1 MSDRKRGAARFKSD
15 PIFLEI
21 LNNRLNGIVSEMG
34 HIIHKASFSPFIK
47 EAWDFGEGLVSLSG
61 EIFSYPRDIGVSFMV
76 AALMDEA
83 VKAIDHYEPGDIIIA
98 NDPTTTG
105 GLCTHLPDFH
115 LLKPYFR
122 DGELICFSWTFI
134 HSSDVGGLVPGSI
147 APIAYDIYQEGLR
160 VPAMKL
166 VKGGILNKELM
177 DILLANT
184 RTPHYNEGD
193 LRALM
198 ASMRVAEQ
206 RLDQTIDKYGLAA
219 FRQGIDDLLL
229 YGELRARDVISEIP
243 DGAYEMSD
251 YMELDM
257 IGQAPARIKLKLEIS
272 GSNVHLDF
280 SGSDPQVRAA
290 LNLPTFGKNHHFIN
304 AGVFNFIYAVD
315 NAIPL
320 NRGILRPIQVTIPAG
335 SLLNPEPSAA
345 VGVRFATGVRV
356 MDLVFGCLSQ
366 ATERPDTPARVRSR
380 APTAGSGL
388 LGVVLL
394 ALVDER
400 TGELKVNVVQPM
412 WGGSG
417 GRPTKDGIDGADLA
431 AGFLRNIP
439 AETSEAEMP
448 MLLHKYQ
455 FADGTPPAGKWR
467 GGLGLDLRF
476 EVFTPDAVVT
486 ARGMERFQIHP
497 WGRLG
502 GAYGTLGQT
511 IINPETKGAKK
522 IGKIIDAL
530 RLEPGMVV
538 QILTPSGGGFGD
550 PFERDPGHVLRDVR
564 DGFLTVRAARRQY
577 GVAINRGQ
585 LDHKTTSKLR
595 TSRGRRAVPE
605 FNFGPAREAF
615 EKIFAPAMQDRL
627 VELLGKV
634 PASQRQYWKGRVV
647 KELQRRAKRGSGK
660 SDIDEIFAA
669 VHLGMAAS
677 PKAPGQ
683 RNLAKVSTAGSRRG
697 RMAGKTRSVTS

>member
-1 MSDRKRGAARFKSD
+1 MSSERRQATPKFKSD

-47 EAWDFGEGLVSLSG
+47 EAWDFGEGLVSLAG

-76 AALMDEA
+76 AALMEDA
-83 VKAIDHYEPGDIIIA
+83 VKAFDDYQPGDIIVA
-98 NDPTTTG
+98 NDPMTTG

-160 VPAMKL
+160 LPAMKL
-166 VKGGILNKELM
+166 VKAGVLNDELM
-177 DILLANT
+177 SIILANT

-193 LRALM
+193 LKALIAAM
-198 ASMRVAEQ
+198 HVAER
-206 RLDQTIDKYGLAA
+206 RLDQTIDKYGVEP
-219 FRQGIDDLLL
+219 FRQGIEDLLL
-229 YGELRARDVISEIP
+229 YGELRARDVIADIP
-243 DGAYEMSD
+243 DGAYEMAD

-257 IGQAPARIKLKLEIS
+257 IGQAPARIKLRLEVT
-272 GSNVHLDF
+272 GSEIHLDF

-304 AGVFNFIYAVD
+304 AGVFNFIYAID

-320 NRGILRPIQVTIPAG
+320 NRGILRPIRVTIPPG
-335 SLLNPEPSAA
+335 TILNPEPGAA

-356 MDLVFGCLSQ
+356 MDIVFGCLSQ
-366 ATERPDTPARVRSR
+366 ATESPATPERVRGKV
-380 APTAGSGL
+380 PTAGSGL

-394 ALVDER
+394 SLVDER

-455 FADGTPPAGKWR
+455 FADGAPPAGKWR

-486 ARGMERFQIHP
+486 ARGMERFQFHP
-497 WGRLG
+497 WGRKG
-502 GAYGTLGQT
+502 GEHGTLGQT
-511 IINPETKGAKK
+511 VLNPDTPEAES
-522 IGKIIDAL
+522 IGKIVDAL

-538 QILTPSGGGFGD
+538 QILTPSGGAFGD
-550 PFERDPGHVLRDVR
+550 PFERNPDLVLRDVK
-564 DGFLTVRAARRQY
+564 DEFLSVEEAERQY
-577 GVAINRGQ
+577 GVSIDRGKV
-585 LDHKTTSKLR
+585 DMAATAKLR
-595 TSRGRRAVPE
+595 ADPKRRSPAE
-605 FNFGPAREAF
+605 FDFGPAREAF
-615 EKIFAPAMQDRL
+615 EKMFSPAMQDRL
-627 VELLGKV
+627 VGLLDEV
-634 PASQRQYWKGRVV
+634 PPSQRQYWKGRVV
-647 KELQRRAKRGSGK
+647 KELQRRPREDRAGVLDVAAILGSVR
-660 SDIDEIFAA
+660 AR
-669 VHLGMAAS
+669 
-677 PKAPGQ
+677 PGSSS
-683 RNLAKVSTAGSRRG
+683 A
-697 RMAGKTRSVTS
+697 

>member
-1 MSDRKRGAARFKSD
+1 MSDRKRGEARFKSD

-61 EIFSYPRDIGVSFMV
+61 EIFSYPRDIGVAFMV

-83 VKAIDHYEPGDIIIA
+83 VKAFEHYEPGDIVIA

-166 VKGGILNKELM
+166 VKAGTLNRDLM

-193 LRALM
+193 LKALM
-198 ASMRVAEQ
+198 AAMRVAEH
-206 RLDQTIDKYGLAA
+206 RLDQTIDKYGLAQ

-229 YGELRARDVISEIP
+229 YGELRARDVISDIP

-251 YMELDM
+251 YMELDI

-272 GSNVHLDF
+272 GSSVHLDF

-304 AGVFNFIYAVD
+304 AGVFNFIYAID

-320 NRGILRPIQVTIPAG
+320 NRGILRPIRVTIPPG
-335 SLLNPEPSAA
+335 SILNPESSAA

-394 ALVDER
+394 SLVDER

-486 ARGMERFQIHP
+486 ARGMERFQFHP

-502 GAYGTLGQT
+502 GEHGTLGKT
-511 IINPETKGAKK
+511 VINPDTKQAKS
-522 IGKIIDAL
+522 IGKIVDAL

-550 PFERDPGHVLRDVR
+550 PFDREPERVLRDLH
-564 DGFLTVRAARRQY
+564 DGFLTTREARRQY
-577 GVAINRGQ
+577 GVVIKRGQ
-585 LDHKTTSKLR
+585 LDRKATAELR
-595 TSRGRRAVPE
+595 GARRRRAVPE
-605 FNFGPAREAF
+605 FDFGPAREAF
-615 EKIFAPAMQDRL
+615 ERMFTPAMQDRL
-627 VELLGKV
+627 VEILGQV
-634 PASQRQYWKGRVV
+634 PASQRQYWKAHVV
-647 KELQRRAKRGSGK
+647 KELERRAKRGASK
-660 SDIDEIFAA
+660 SNIDQVFAA
-669 VHLGMAAS
+669 VRTGSAAP
-677 PKAPGQ
+677 PKAQRG
-683 RNLAKVSTAGSRRG
+683 RNLAKASTAGSRRV
-697 RMAGKTRSVTS
+697 RMAGKTARVTS